1 MTPEHARL
9 VRCINQALIEHGAV
23 MTLDDLISLAR
34 ERKAQI
40 WSEGN
45 AIAVTQ
51 ILAFPQRKVLD
62 SAFFRRAVLDPED
75 VARHIADR
83 VGEPPGETTI
93 PRWYRAPGILQAA
106 APNLAARLIARRAG
120 MYRRT

>member
-62 SAFFRRAVLDPED
+62 IVVGAGELDALMAMQPRVEAFARAEGCSLMSTHGRSAWRRIGRSTGWFP
-75 VARHIADR
+75 HS
-83 VGEPPGETTI
+83 
-93 PRWYRAPGILQAA
+93 ILFTKSLPQ
-106 APNLAARLIARRAG
+106 
-120 MYRRT
+120 